1 MSETTTETAS
11 ETSADTS
18 NPAEAATV
26 EAPAA
31 PEVRDPAKL
40 LSAYEAEKGKRKETE
55 TALRDL
61 RSELDAMKA
70 KAEGKEAEYAAA
82 QEGQRVKDEAIAAAN
97 LRILKAELRAAATG
111 KVNPD
116 LLSDL
121 PVLMDLSAFE
131 VSADGEID
139 QDALS
144 AAINDLITK
153 KPSLAAQGGSR
164 FKGTADGGART
175 DASRPSQLTRADM
188 ARMSPEEIDA
198 AHTEGRFTDLLG
210 PQ

>member
-1 MSETTTETAS
+1 MSDTTTEPVVQ
-11 ETSADTS
+11 TSVDEPT
-18 NPAEAATV
+18 PAETATV

-40 LSAYEAEKGKRKETE
+40 LSAYEAEKTKRREQDKTLKEIRE
-55 TALRDL
+55 EFNAF
-61 RSELDAMKA
+61 KA

-82 QEGQRVKDEAIAAAN
+82 QEKQAVELAALSKANDRIRRSEVKAAAKGVLADPADAYKFLDLDSFEVDDDGNVDEAAIAQA
-97 LRILKAELRAAATG
+97 LK
-111 KVNPD
+111 D
-116 LLSDL
+116 LVAS
-121 PVLMDLSAFE
+121 
-131 VSADGEID
+131 
-139 QDALS
+139 
-144 AAINDLITK
+144 
-153 KPSLAAQGGSR
+153 KPYLAAQGGSR